1 MQKHAQV
8 HLTLYLTCATWY
20 TFSHLIVQGKPY
32 SQAERQ
38 LDKKVY
44 SAYWKKNGKCEEQM
58 NSHEPMIQS
67 TTFYS
72 LHSLHHNALSIAIE
86 DEHNNMLF
94 LKLLN

>member
-1 MQKHAQV
+1 MV
-8 HLTLYLTCATWY
+8 YFF
-20 TFSHLIVQGKPY
+20 TFNCSRETIFPSPKAIGQESIFCLL
-32 SQAERQ
+32 E
-38 LDKKVY
+38 
-44 SAYWKKNGKCEEQM
+44 KNGKCEEQM